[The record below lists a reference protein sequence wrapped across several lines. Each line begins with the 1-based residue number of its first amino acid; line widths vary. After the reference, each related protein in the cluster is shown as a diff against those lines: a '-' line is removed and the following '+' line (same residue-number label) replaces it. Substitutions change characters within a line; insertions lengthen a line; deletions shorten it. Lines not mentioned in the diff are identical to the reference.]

1 MERVVHLRGTAVRA
15 PHGKN
20 YTNLKVSE
28 RKPKGR
34 KGLNRGGKRQI
45 QAQAKLGASGES
57 PL

>member
-1 MERVVHLRGTAVRA
+1 MHLRGTAVRA